1 MMPQRLKTN
10 PTVLA
15 RPTWREYQTRLKKTA
30 QKARR
35 VKKTLKI
42 SALCLVLLVLSYGFI
57 AMLNKRSFTPA
68 LSDYFVSSEDK
79 INDTRVDQT
88 SMMNKRDLQV
98 LAGNYLLDNLENE
111 RFEFVSNNAVFRVDT
126 SIDTTLQNFLKEKAD
141 KSIARNMG
149 IVCMHP
155 DTGKILSMVGFNK
168 IDPLINPCVGNKFP
182 AASIFKII
190 TAAAAVEQRGLNLKS
205 KLSFNGRKHTL
216 YKKQLKEQKNKYTN
230 YITFKDS
237 FAQSVNPVFG
247 KIGSLYLG
255 KEILEAYAL
264 AFGFNR
270 TIDFEIKLNPSVFS
284 ISEDPYQWA
293 EIASGFNHETNI
305 TPLHGALI
313 ASVIINQGK
322 LIEPTIIEQVIDEKE
337 QVVYHSDVV
346 TIRQAIAPE
355 TSTVVSRLME
365 ETVKAGTFRKTF
377 RGYKQNKILS
387 KLNIG
392 GKSGSIASQSNDVRY
407 DWFVGFAKEK
417 NGQGKIAIAV
427 LVTHHKYIGKRAGY
441 FARIAMEQ
449 YFNNKI
455 KTQVSDPNVD
465 GNLQR

>member
-1 MMPQRLKTN
+1 MPQRLKTD

-30 QKARR
+30 QKERW
-35 VKKTLKI
+35 VKKTLII
-42 SALCLVLLVLSYGFI
+42 SALCLILFVISYGFI
-57 AMLNKRSFTPA
+57 TRISQRSFIQTLP
-68 LSDYFVSSEDK
+68 DYFVSSEDK
-79 INDTRVDQT
+79 VNDNRIDQT
-88 SMMNKRDLQV
+88 NMMNKRDLRV
-98 LAGNYLLDNLENE
+98 LIGNNLLDNLENKS
-111 RFEFVSNNAVFRVDT
+111 FEFTSNNAIFRVDT
-126 SIDTTLQNFLKEKAD
+126 SIDTTLQNFLQEKAE
-141 KSIARNMG
+141 KSIARNIG
-149 IVCMHP
+149 IVCMDP
-155 DTGKILSMVGFNK
+155 DTGKILSMVGFDK
-168 IDPLINPCVGNKFP
+168 TDRTINPCVDSRFP
-182 AASIFKII
+182 AASIFKIV
-190 TAAAAVEQRGLNLKS
+190 TAAAAIEHRGLNLNS

-216 YKKQLKEQKNKYTN
+216 YKSQLKEQKNKFTTH
-230 YITFKDS
+230 ITFKDS

-255 KEILEAYAL
+255 KDILEKYAL

-293 EIASGFNHETNI
+293 EIASGFNRETNI

-322 LIEPTIIEQVIDEKE
+322 LVEPTIIDQIMDEKE

-346 TIRQAIAPE
+346 TIHQSIAPA
-355 TSTVVSRLME
+355 TSKIVRRLME
-365 ETVKAGTFRKTF
+365 ETVESGTFRKTF
-377 RGYKQNKILS
+377 KGYKNNKTLS

-417 NGQGKIAIAV
+417 KGQKKIAIAV
-427 LVTHHKYIGKRAGY
+427 LVTHQKYIGKRAGY
-441 FARIAMEQ
+441 FARIAMEK
-449 YFNNKI
+449 YFDNYL
-455 KTQVSDPNVD
+455 
-465 GNLQR
+465 NLN